1 MTSTRTRC
9 LSMTLPNRSVWL
21 SLSIAR
27 LAVAIVGV
35 VICTRA
41 GAAQTADD
49 RNGVRQAALDYLEG
63 FYEGDTAK
71 LVRSIRPEVFKLGFW
86 RHNDST
92 RYAPSEQ
99 MPWSEFL
106 AYAKRV
112 KASNRPAPPNAPKE
126 VVLLDVL
133 DQTANAKVTAWWG
146 TDYLLLG
153 KFGGRWMITHVLWQ
167 SPPPR
172 GKASS

>member
-1 MTSTRTRC
+1 MSHSEPARVNRRC
-9 LSMTLPNRSVWL
+9 
-21 SLSIAR
+21 LSIAR
-27 LAVAIVGV
+27 VAAAMVGLV
-35 VICTRA
+35 VLTR
-41 GAAQTADD
+41 GAAAQSIED
-49 RNGVRQAALDYLEG
+49 RNAVRQAALDYIEG
-63 FYEGDTAK
+63 FYEGDTVK

-92 RYAPSEQ
+92 RYGASEQ

-112 KASNRPAPPNAPKE
+112 KASNRPPPPNAPKD

-172 GKASS
+172 AKGSS